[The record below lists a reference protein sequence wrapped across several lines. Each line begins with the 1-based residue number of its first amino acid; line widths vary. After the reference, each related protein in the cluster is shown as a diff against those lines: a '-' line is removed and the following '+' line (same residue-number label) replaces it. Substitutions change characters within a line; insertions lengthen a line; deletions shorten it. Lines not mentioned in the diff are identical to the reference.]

1 MKKMKR
7 AVSFVLIV
15 LTAIAGFTCRQYVG
29 LGGQI
34 NVLPPSGAITYPDA
48 SERPIRGSFVLQGTA
63 SDDDDGIQSISV
75 VFKNID
81 TGEKIQVYKADEG
94 GSPSV
99 PWTIKVNNEP
109 TGTEA
114 PPHELV
120 KIYPIPDGEYTAIL
134 SVTDKGGKTTTFTK
148 NYKIDNTPPVFI
160 VQRPSTVVSES
171 AVPSATDKADGYGAA
186 FSVVGQA
193 GEKNTVEKLD
203 VHVPGTTLSD
213 MTNMFVGNSIN
224 AQVAVSKVVSGRE
237 TDPLYDLQEQD
248 KTKPIRSQLYL
259 YDNARKYTGGEP
271 FGDGNKADWYY
282 LWDAIYTDVIEKGY
296 TPEVISDYFAG
307 KKGSDKN
314 DHDKKIKA
322 LREDTVALATLKK
335 NMVKMTEKR
344 STFKLDPSISPG
356 FRVIGTKNLPK
367 SSLNLGNAT
376 SMLFKPGSE
385 TAFSVELIRN
395 KNNTPLVKSTDLA
408 DVQASNIEIVLLK
421 WNKAPGTDEVESF
434 KKEENLTEVSL
445 LKFSDLTEQKI
456 KDLIT
461 VENGNLRVKCVFPTN
476 QAEGYYAV
484 KVKGTDTDTSG
495 THTFEAYDDSNT
507 ANDGTYIINFLDIG
521 TGPRIRPIR
530 VQGFKNTTVDIE
542 ADVTGMDGS
551 EGVYYNIDAPVNA
564 ASPDSTKKLKKVSL
578 DLKDP
583 RYKAAGVTIS
593 GLSDGIHKIH
603 FLAKTDSDSTD
614 TDTTEFTVDKT
625 GPTVTIRYPEAG
637 DPQAGELTIS
647 GAISDDPPSGL
658 TPAFPTA
665 GVKASSTKYILGKKT
680 SVPTVSTP
688 DYDAATAP
696 HGWKAMDSSTKGSW
710 NVRVNLDQVPSAEYG
725 AAVGAYRK
733 IPLYIFTEDEIGNKT
748 VRELEILF
756 NPDGTKPVVKILSPQ
771 ADVTVGGTIQIFGT
785 ASAVIGGPGD
795 VGEVYIQ
802 FSHDGTFANTADGTF
817 GSKDWYN
824 GGNGQPV
831 PGTLAGGA
839 DWRISI
845 NGDGS
850 FNHATAQNQPVYF
863 RVRAKNKKNNRMGEW
878 TTPVKIIVDKDAPLI
893 TDIKIDN
900 ASGASSPQDYEL
912 NMWLGSNKKLTAK
925 LTDPSGIQDVKIT
938 FKNGT
943 VETKYQKKAVGTPD
957 SGYTAVPTGWLADYT
972 SGGISGY
979 TLNLPLDISSMTG
992 DSFSVTIEVKEKAT
1006 QQLSSNSSFLF
1017 RFDTKNPVG
1026 DYGVDKHMNIGN
1038 FTSSSIT
1045 EAQLAQKVRDMGGT
1059 ASSGGGCKILA
1070 ENSVLTVTKVT
1081 GSKVEFTA
1089 SPALTAGSY
1098 SYILYKPELLLQ
1110 KNNSG
1115 KWIING
1121 VANDSGSGVK
1131 EVKAKVVVNGTSS
1144 PEITMT
1150 ETDPQNR
1157 ITKQLGGTVTWQ
1169 GDFALGTLDD
1179 GKGELHY
1186 QITDKSGN
1194 TYGVGDYS
1202 TMSVPAVAVR
1212 LKNKPIR
1219 VSEIQLST
1227 DIGGT
1232 QSTFKNTSVNNAL
1245 TGTIDENSDYN
1256 GIFTGKNFSFK
1267 SLTDSKI
1274 KVTFSGG
1281 QGQVQYTLK
1290 YNNAVLAGHNMKNIS
1305 SDDTISLSTA
1315 NLNTIGNSTNDDT
1328 TKELVLELWDS
1339 AHGCTTTGEAPLV
1352 KKSFAEVKI
1361 NAAFGA
1367 VDTKEPTVVILPFH
1381 WNSETDNSLYQNKR
1395 ANGHVEIDTSSV
1407 SGKVTLRGF
1416 AYDNVKLEK
1425 IEATFKDAASLAVTA
1440 TRSGD
1445 TWTSDK
1451 TMASNDAEL
1460 KVTRLGADYLGYY
1473 AKWEL
1478 SFDSSKIPMG
1488 AAKDI
1493 KVIANDGGRNSAE
1506 SDTAIPLTFQTV
1518 NRSDENSASHASFA
1532 SAKVGQFVLFETG
1545 QKRYLTRISG
1555 KNGNTITL
1563 DNSVPTDMNQA
1574 AVYDYSANKTKT
1586 SVKSVPYIT
1595 GISRKSTYNTKRAR
1609 SGAIPL
1615 LRGEEGN
1622 TITGFNFADESGTSL
1637 KITANKNGTGSSVV
1651 MANLTLS
1658 GDKKSFSF
1666 TVPDTAKDGYL
1677 HLVVNGV
1684 AAVNNTNAYTESNME
1699 KSNTYGTEKHSDD
1712 RFVHIWR
1719 VNKED
1724 TFKGSKNAIY
1734 PAMSKGTDGTL
1745 YASFSNYSKSEVYY
1759 SNAFTGN
1766 DAVVAGGDGTTK
1778 LFTGYDP
1785 PEETDITVNGTEV
1798 NVLYAANYHKGTVAA
1813 WGNGLL
1819 PNLWNNTQPE
1829 NAGGIYLYDKD
1840 AIDTYVGDYEQA
1852 KIYRFELFTYDNELQ
1867 QFKNIRTVRSG
1878 NNIYVVYYDRLS
1890 GAVKFAW
1897 VDDSKTPDTS
1907 VSALP
1912 WCVID
1917 GNTDVT
1923 DSECKVPDAPAGAPD
1938 AQKTFTFVNPD
1949 GSTAVAKPYVLNT
1962 NSFEE
1967 GLSVSSAVW
1976 ESIAVTVTKDGYP
1989 VVVYMDAA
1997 TGSLRLARSTSKQ
2010 PSSPNHWKIQSVLAS
2025 SDKNGKNASDYINA
2039 CIGSDGVLHIA
2050 FQNTKGELVYVKS
2063 TNTPNDGS
2071 TKYTFGKSEVLD
2083 DSGTSIDMTM
2093 DGATPYIT
2101 YVSRPNSYDAIRIA
2115 YKTSMDFNNTGTNVA
2130 GWETMTA
2137 PLNERAANSRICI
2150 ETQAKHYNATGM
2162 MPVAVGFTTGSDY
2175 RAAFYVGK

>member
-1 MKKMKR
+1 MKNTILKNKNR
-7 AVSFVLIV
+7 RTGRGFLYAALLFATLIV
-15 LTAIAGFTCRQYVG
+15 CTACPQYVS
-29 LGGQI
+29 LGGGI
-34 NVLPPSGAITYPDA
+34 DILPPSGEITYPDA
-48 SERPIRGSFVLQGTA
+48 GETPIRGSFVLKGTA
-63 SDDDDGIQSISV
+63 KD
-75 VFKNID
+75 
-81 TGEKIQVYKADEG
+81 DEG
-94 GSPSV
+94 VQAVSIVFENIETKAKTRSFPAELSSPSAYSTS
-99 PWTIKVNNEP
+99 WTANINNES
-109 TGTEA
+109 TETEA
-114 PPHELV
+114 APHELV
-120 KIYPIPDGEYTAIL
+120 KIYPIPDGEYTAIVT
-134 SVTDKGGKTTTFTK
+134 VTDSGGKTSNFTK

-160 VQRPSTVVSES
+160 VSRPSTVVKITETTT
-171 AVPSATDKADGYGAA
+171 PQADGYGAI

-193 GEKNTVEKLD
+193 GEKNTVEKLN
-203 VHVPGTTLSD
+203 VYVPGTPPID
-213 MTNMFVGNSIN
+213 MTNMFVGNNIN
-224 AQVAVSKVVSGRE
+224 AQVAVYTP
-237 TDPLYDLQEQD
+237 TDALYGLQAQD
-248 KTKPIRSQLYL
+248 KTKPIRSELYL
-259 YDNARKYTGGEP
+259 YDNAREYTGDNASGE
-271 FGDGNKADWYY
+271 GNKADWYY
-282 LWDAIYTDVIEKGY
+282 LWDDIYTAVIAKGY

-307 KKGSDKN
+307 KKGSDKD

-322 LREDTVALATLKK
+322 LRGDTAALAALKTA
-335 NMVKMTEKR
+335 MIKMSEKR
-344 STFKLDPSISPG
+344 STFKLEPSKSPG
-356 FRVIGTKNLPK
+356 FKVIGIKNLPGNSLNVSQA
-367 SSLNLGNAT
+367 SSL
-376 SMLFKPGSE
+376 LFKSGNE

-395 KNNTPLVKSTDLA
+395 KDNTPLVGGSGLA
-408 DVQASNIEIVLLK
+408 AYQASNIEIVLLK
-421 WNKAPGTDEVESF
+421 WNGTGTPEASF
-434 KKEENLTEVSL
+434 KNGTNLEEKSL
-445 LKFSDLTEQKI
+445 VKFHDLT
-456 KDLIT
+456 DTSRIT
-461 VENGNLRVKCVFPTN
+461 MEDGKLRVKCVFN
-476 QAEGYYAV
+476 QSWGEGYYAV
-484 KVKGTDTDTSG
+484 KVKGTDNTEDSS
-495 THTFEAYDDSNT
+495 HTFEAYDDSNT
-507 ANDGTYIINFLDIG
+507 ASGGFYIINFLAVG

-530 VQGFKNTTVDIE
+530 PQGFKNTTVDIE
-542 ADVTGMDGS
+542 ADVTGIDSTGT
-551 EGVYYNIDAPVNA
+551 VYYNIDAPVNA
-564 ASPDSTKKLKKVSL
+564 ASPDPTKKLTKVNSNPN
-578 DLKDP
+578 DP
-583 RYKAAGVTIS
+583 RYKKENFDVS
-593 GLSDGIHKIH
+593 SLSDGNHIIH
-603 FLAKTDSDSTD
+603 FLVKAGSGSTD
-614 TDTTEFTVDKT
+614 TDKTDFTVDKT
-625 GPTVTIRYPEAG
+625 APTVKIRYPEAD

-658 TPAFPTA
+658 TPEPPTA

-680 SVPTVSTP
+680 P
-688 DYDAATAP
+688 AP
-696 HGWKAMDSSTKGSW
+696 EPADSGWNAMDNSTKGSW
-710 NVRVNLDQVPSAEYG
+710 NVRVNLDTVPSSEYG
-725 AAVGAYRK
+725 GTVDAYKK
-733 IPLYIFTEDEIGNKT
+733 IPLYILTEDEIGNKA

-839 DWRISI
+839 DWRVSI
-845 NGDGS
+845 NSDGS

-992 DSFSVTIEVKEKAT
+992 DSFSVTIEVKEKAA

-1169 GDFALGTLDD
+1169 GDFALGSLDD

-1367 VDTKEPTVVILPFH
+1367 VDTKNPTVVILPFH
-1381 WNSETDNSLYQNKR
+1381 WNSETDNSLFQNKR

-1488 AAKDI
+1488 VAKDI

-1545 QKRYLTRISG
+1545 EKRYLTRIIG
-1555 KNGNTITL
+1555 KDGNKITL
-1563 DNSVPTDMNQA
+1563 ANSVPTDMNKA
-1574 AVYDYSANKTKT
+1574 AVYDYTANKTKT
-1586 SVKSVPYIT
+1586 AVKSVPYIT
-1595 GISRKSTYNTKRAR
+1595 SVSRNSTYNTNRAR

-1615 LRGEEGN
+1615 LRGEAGN
-1622 TITGFNFADESGTSL
+1622 TLTGFNFEGSSPSL
-1637 KITANKNGTGSSVV
+1637 KITEKKDGTGISVS
-1651 MANLTLS
+1651 MEGLALS
-1658 GDKKSFSF
+1658 GDKKSFTF

-1684 AAVNNTNAYTESNME
+1684 AAVNNINAYTASNME
-1699 KSNTYGTEKHSDD
+1699 DSNTYGTAKHSDD

-1719 VNKED
+1719 VNKQD

-1734 PAMSKGTDGTL
+1734 PAMSKGTGGTL

-1759 SNAFTGN
+1759 SNEFTGTS
-1766 DAVVAGGDGTTK
+1766 AVEVGGSGTTT

-1785 PEETDITVNGTEV
+1785 PEETDITVTGTEV
-1798 NVLYAANYHKGTVAA
+1798 NVLYAANYHGGNDFN
-1813 WGNGLL
+1813 WGNGVVYPWNDTL
-1819 PNLWNNTQPE
+1819 PK
-1829 NAGGIYLYDKD
+1829 NAGGVYLYDKD
-1840 AIDTYVGDYEQA
+1840 APQIIVGDYQPDVNA
-1852 KIYRFELFTYDNELQ
+1852 YRFELFTYDNELQ
-1867 QFKNIRTVRSG
+1867 QFKNIRTLRSG
-1878 NNIYVVYYDRLS
+1878 NNIYVVYYDRLT
-1890 GAVKFAW
+1890 GAVKFSW
-1897 VDDSKTPDTS
+1897 VDDSKTPSTS
-1907 VSALP
+1907 AKALP

-1917 GNTDVT
+1917 GNPDVT
-1923 DSECKVPDAPAGAPD
+1923 DRESKVPDAPAAAPA
-1938 AQKTFTFVNPD
+1938 AQKTFTFVSPNN
-1949 GSTAVAKPYVLNT
+1949 SAYKTPYVLSN
-1962 NSFEE
+1962 FED
-1967 GLSVSSAVW
+1967 GLSVSHTVW
-1976 ESIAVTVTKDGYP
+1976 ESVAVATTTQGYP

-1997 TGSLRLARSTSKQ
+1997 TGSLRLARSTSPQ
-2010 PSSPNHWKIQSVLAS
+2010 PTSSSDWKIQSVLAS
-2025 SDKNGKNASDYINA
+2025 SDPNGKLASNYINA
-2039 CIGSDGVLHIA
+2039 CIGTDGYLHIA
-2050 FQNTKGELVYVKS
+2050 FQNTKGQLVYVKS
-2063 TNTPNDGS
+2063 KDRSDTGS
-2071 TKYTFGKSEVLD
+2071 TKYTFEKSEVLD
-2083 DSGTSIDMTM
+2083 DSGMFIDMTM
-2093 DGATPYIT
+2093 NDATPYIS

-2115 YKTSMDFNNTGTNVA
+2115 YKTSMDFGNTGTDVE

-2137 PLNERAANSRICI
+2137 PLNERAANSRICV
-2150 ETQAKHYNATGM
+2150 ETQAKYYNAAGM
-2162 MPVAVGFTTGSDY
+2162 LPVAVGFTTGSDY

>member
-81 TGEKIQVYKADEG
+81 TGEEIQVYKADEK

-99 PWTIKVNNEP
+99 SWTIEVNNES
-109 TGTEA
+109 TETEA

-658 TPAFPTA
+658 IPASPTA

-785 ASAVIGGPGD
+785 ASAVIGGPGA

-824 GGNGQPV
+824 GGNGQLV

-845 NGDGS
+845 NDDGS

-863 RVRAKNKKNNRMGEW
+863 RVRAKNKNGITMGEW
-878 TTPVKIIVDKDAPLI
+878 TEKRKIIVDKDAPLI

-972 SGGISGY
+972 SGDISGY

-1131 EVKAKVVVNGTSS
+1131 EVKAKVKVNGVASS
-1144 PEITMT
+1144 EVTMT
-1150 ETDPQNR
+1150 ETGSENR

-1202 TMSVPAVAVR
+1202 TTSVPAVAIR

-1245 TGTIDENSDYN
+1245 METIDENSDYN

-1274 KVTFSGG
+1274 KVAFTGG
-1281 QGQVQYTLK
+1281 EGQVKYNLK
-1290 YNNAVLAGHNMKNIS
+1290 YAGNVLAGHDMENIS
-1305 SDDTISLSTA
+1305 SGDTISLSAA

-1352 KKSFAEVKI
+1352 KMSFAEVKI

-1367 VDTKEPTVVILPFH
+1367 VDTKKPTVVILPFH

-1416 AYDNVKLEK
+1416 AYDNVKIDLIK
-1425 IEATFKDAASLAVTA
+1425 AVLPFSSALTVTA

-1460 KVTRLGADYLGYY
+1460 KVTRLGVDYLGYY

-1478 SFDSSKIPMG
+1478 SFDSSKITMG
-1488 AAKDI
+1488 SAKDI
-1493 KVIANDGGRNSAE
+1493 TVIANDGGRNSAE

-1518 NRSDENSASHASFA
+1518 NRSDENSASHSNFE

-1545 QKRYLTRISG
+1545 QKRYLTRIIG
-1555 KNGNTITL
+1555 KDGNKITL
-1563 DNSVPTDMNQA
+1563 ANSVPTDMNKA
-1574 AVYDYSANKTKT
+1574 AVYGYTANKTKT
-1586 SVKSVPYIT
+1586 AVKSVPYIT
-1595 GISRKSTYNTKRAR
+1595 SVSRNSTYNTNRAR

-1615 LRGEEGN
+1615 LRGEAGN
-1622 TITGFNFADESGTSL
+1622 TITGFNFANGSGTFL
-1637 KITANKNGTGSSVV
+1637 KITENKDGTGVSVS
-1651 MANLTLS
+1651 MDDLTLS
-1658 GDKKSFSF
+1658 GDKKSFTF
-1666 TVPDTAKDGYL
+1666 KVPDTAKDGYL

-1699 KSNTYGTEKHSDD
+1699 KSDTYGIAKHSDD

-1734 PAMSKGTDGTL
+1734 PAMSKGADGTL
-1745 YASFSNYSKSEVYY
+1745 YASFSNYSKSSVYY
-1759 SNAFTGN
+1759 SNAFTGGG
-1766 DAVVAGGDGTTK
+1766 AVTAGDGATRV
-1778 LFTGYDP
+1778 FTGYDP

-1798 NVLYAANYHKGTVAA
+1798 NVLYAANYHGGENFHWGDNSASGFPWNDTDPVHAGGLYLYSKGTPLVAVTKV
-1813 WGNGLL
+1813 
-1819 PNLWNNTQPE
+1819 PNYFWL
-1829 NAGGIYLYDKD
+1829 
-1840 AIDTYVGDYEQA
+1840 
-1852 KIYRFELFTYDNELQ
+1852 YRFELFTYDNELQ

-1878 NNIYVVYYDRLS
+1878 DNIYTVYYDRLT

-1897 VDDSKTPDTS
+1897 VDDSTKPDTGNY
-1907 VSALP
+1907 ALP

-1923 DSECKVPDAPAGAPD
+1923 DTDSKVPDAPESAPA
-1938 AQKTFTFVNPD
+1938 AQKTFTFMSPNN
-1949 GSTAVAKPYVLNT
+1949 SAYKTPYVLN
-1962 NSFEE
+1962 SFEDS
-1967 GLSVSSAVW
+1967 LSVSNAVG
-1976 ESIAVTVTKDGYP
+1976 ESIAIAVTKDGYP
-1989 VVVYMDAA
+1989 VVVYMNAA
-1997 TGSLRLARSTSKQ
+1997 TGGLRLARSTSKQ
-2010 PSSPNHWKIQSVLAS
+2010 PESSSDWKVQKVLDSSEPNGKLAS
-2025 SDKNGKNASDYINA
+2025 NYINA
-2039 CIGSDGVLHIA
+2039 CIGTDGYLHIA
-2050 FQNTKGELVYVKS
+2050 FQNTKGQLVYVKS
-2063 TNTPNDGS
+2063 TNTSDTGS
-2071 TKYTFGKSEVLD
+2071 TKYTFGTSEVLD
-2083 DSGTSIDMTM
+2083 DSGMSIDMTM
-2093 DGATPYIT
+2093 NGATPYIS

-2115 YKTSMDFNNTGTNVA
+2115 YTTSMDFGNTGTNVD

-2150 ETQAKHYNATGM
+2150 ETQAKYYNAAGM
-2162 MPVAVGFTTGSDY
+2162 LPVAVGFTTGSDY

>member
-1 MKKMKR
+1 M
-7 AVSFVLIV
+7 
-15 LTAIAGFTCRQYVG
+15 
-29 LGGQI
+29 
-34 NVLPPSGAITYPDA
+34 
-48 SERPIRGSFVLQGTA
+48 E
-63 SDDDDGIQSISV
+63 DG
-75 VFKNID
+75 K
-81 TGEKIQVYKADEG
+81 
-94 GSPSV
+94 
-99 PWTIKVNNEP
+99 
-109 TGTEA
+109 
-114 PPHELV
+114 
-120 KIYPIPDGEYTAIL
+120 
-134 SVTDKGGKTTTFTK
+134 
-148 NYKIDNTPPVFI
+148 
-160 VQRPSTVVSES
+160 
-171 AVPSATDKADGYGAA
+171 
-186 FSVVGQA
+186 
-193 GEKNTVEKLD
+193 
-203 VHVPGTTLSD
+203 
-213 MTNMFVGNSIN
+213 
-224 AQVAVSKVVSGRE
+224 
-237 TDPLYDLQEQD
+237 
-248 KTKPIRSQLYL
+248 
-259 YDNARKYTGGEP
+259 
-271 FGDGNKADWYY
+271 
-282 LWDAIYTDVIEKGY
+282 
-296 TPEVISDYFAG
+296 
-307 KKGSDKN
+307 
-314 DHDKKIKA
+314 
-322 LREDTVALATLKK
+322 
-335 NMVKMTEKR
+335 
-344 STFKLDPSISPG
+344 
-356 FRVIGTKNLPK
+356 
-367 SSLNLGNAT
+367 
-376 SMLFKPGSE
+376 
-385 TAFSVELIRN
+385 
-395 KNNTPLVKSTDLA
+395 
-408 DVQASNIEIVLLK
+408 
-421 WNKAPGTDEVESF
+421 
-434 KKEENLTEVSL
+434 
-445 LKFSDLTEQKI
+445 
-456 KDLIT
+456 
-461 VENGNLRVKCVFPTN
+461 LRVKCTFDTSWG
-476 QAEGYYAV
+476 EGKYAV
-484 KVKGTDTDTSG
+484 KVKGTDTIGGDP
-495 THTFEAYDDSNT
+495 HRFEAYDDSNT
-507 ANDGTYIINFLDIG
+507 ASGGFYIINFLAVG

-530 VQGFKNTTVDIE
+530 PQGFKNTTVDIE
-542 ADVTGMDGS
+542 ADVTGIDSTGT
-551 EGVYYNIDAPVNA
+551 VYYNIDAPVNA
-564 ASPDSTKKLKKVSL
+564 ASPDPTKKLTKVNSNPN
-578 DLKDP
+578 DP
-583 RYKAAGVTIS
+583 RYKKENFDVS
-593 GLSDGIHKIH
+593 SLSDGNHIIH
-603 FLAKTDSDSTD
+603 FLVKAGSGSTD
-614 TDTTEFTVDKT
+614 TDKTDFTVDKT
-625 GPTVTIRYPEAG
+625 APTVKIRYPEAD

-658 TPAFPTA
+658 TPEPPTA
-665 GVKASSTKYILGKKT
+665 GVKVSSTKYILGKKT
-680 SVPTVSTP
+680 P
-688 DYDAATAP
+688 AP
-696 HGWKAMDSSTKGSW
+696 EPADSGWNAMDNSTKGSW
-710 NVRVNLDQVPSAEYG
+710 NVRVNLDTVPSSEYG
-725 AAVGAYRK
+725 GTVDAYKK
-733 IPLYIFTEDEIGNKT
+733 IPLYILTEDEIGNKA

-839 DWRISI
+839 DWRVSI
-845 NGDGS
+845 NSDGS

-957 SGYTAVPTGWLADYT
+957 SGYTAVPSGWLTDYT

-979 TLNLPLDISSMTG
+979 TLSLPLDISSMTG
-992 DSFSVTIEVKEKAT
+992 DSFSVTIEVKEKAA

-1305 SDDTISLSTA
+1305 SGNTISLSTA

-1339 AHGCTTTGEAPLV
+1339 AHGCATTGEAPLV

-1367 VDTKEPTVVILPFH
+1367 VDTKNPTVVILPFH

-1518 NRSDENSASHASFA
+1518 NRSDENSASHASFD

-1545 QKRYLTRISG
+1545 EKRYLTRIIG
-1555 KNGNTITL
+1555 KDGNKITL
-1563 DNSVPTDMNQA
+1563 ANSVPTDMNKA
-1574 AVYDYSANKTKT
+1574 AVYDYTANKTKT
-1586 SVKSVPYIT
+1586 AVKSVPYIT
-1595 GISRKSTYNTKRAR
+1595 SVSRNSTYC
-1609 SGAIPL
+1609 L
-1615 LRGEEGN
+1615 LY
-1622 TITGFNFADESGTSL
+1622 TSP
-1637 KITANKNGTGSSVV
+1637 S
-1651 MANLTLS
+1651 
-1658 GDKKSFSF
+1658 
-1666 TVPDTAKDGYL
+1666 P
-1677 HLVVNGV
+1677 
-1684 AAVNNTNAYTESNME
+1684 
-1699 KSNTYGTEKHSDD
+1699 
-1712 RFVHIWR
+1712 R
-1719 VNKED
+1719 
-1724 TFKGSKNAIY
+1724 
-1734 PAMSKGTDGTL
+1734 
-1745 YASFSNYSKSEVYY
+1745 
-1759 SNAFTGN
+1759 
-1766 DAVVAGGDGTTK
+1766 DA
-1778 LFTGYDP
+1778 
-1785 PEETDITVNGTEV
+1785 
-1798 NVLYAANYHKGTVAA
+1798 
-1813 WGNGLL
+1813 
-1819 PNLWNNTQPE
+1819 
-1829 NAGGIYLYDKD
+1829 
-1840 AIDTYVGDYEQA
+1840 
-1852 KIYRFELFTYDNELQ
+1852 
-1867 QFKNIRTVRSG
+1867 
-1878 NNIYVVYYDRLS
+1878 
-1890 GAVKFAW
+1890 
-1897 VDDSKTPDTS
+1897 
-1907 VSALP
+1907 
-1912 WCVID
+1912 
-1917 GNTDVT
+1917 
-1923 DSECKVPDAPAGAPD
+1923 
-1938 AQKTFTFVNPD
+1938 
-1949 GSTAVAKPYVLNT
+1949 
-1962 NSFEE
+1962 
-1967 GLSVSSAVW
+1967 
-1976 ESIAVTVTKDGYP
+1976 
-1989 VVVYMDAA
+1989 
-1997 TGSLRLARSTSKQ
+1997 
-2010 PSSPNHWKIQSVLAS
+2010 
-2025 SDKNGKNASDYINA
+2025 
-2039 CIGSDGVLHIA
+2039 
-2050 FQNTKGELVYVKS
+2050 
-2063 TNTPNDGS
+2063 
-2071 TKYTFGKSEVLD
+2071 
-2083 DSGTSIDMTM
+2083 
-2093 DGATPYIT
+2093 
-2101 YVSRPNSYDAIRIA
+2101 
-2115 YKTSMDFNNTGTNVA
+2115 
-2130 GWETMTA
+2130 
-2137 PLNERAANSRICI
+2137 
-2150 ETQAKHYNATGM
+2150 
-2162 MPVAVGFTTGSDY
+2162 
-2175 RAAFYVGK
+2175 